1 MILAD
6 KIIDLRKKAGWSQ
19 EELAEKLAV
28 TRQSVSKWE
37 GAQSIPDMDKV
48 VQMSRLFGVTT
59 DYLLKD
65 EIEIA
70 EPTVNADDRQ
80 PPLRRVTIGEASDY
94 LALRRTAAPKM
105 ALATMLC
112 IFSPIALIGLAAVS
126 ELSASAF
133 PLREETAAGIGLC
146 VLMILVAIAVTLF
159 LSCGNKAKEY
169 EFLEKEPFETEYG
182 VTGMVKERQKA
193 FKPTYD
199 RMNTIGTVLCVL
211 SFVPLFAVMAVRQ
224 DGFFMTMAV
233 CLLLAVV
240 GIGPAEGLQLIR
252 CGPFGEAGGAGLGF
266 HPIHEPGQGDA
277 VGQVGLAE
285 VGLLHRVLDGPA
297 EFRRVGAVPQGH
309 PGGNAG
315 EQGGAHS
322 PGVQH
327 HRLALGQAAG
337 IVIDSLIG
345 PQGHPVGLQRRQHLW
360 GKGRPL
366 GKEKAPL
373 LGEGQVGQ
381 HHGGARN
388 VPPLAGSGASRCPPG
403 W

>member
-94 LALRRTAAPKM
+94 LALRRAAAPKM

-112 IFSPIALIGLAAVS
+112 VFSPIALIGLAAVS
-126 ELSASAF
+126 ELSVSIF
-133 PLREETAAGIGLC
+133 SIREDAAAGIGLC
-146 VLMILVAIAVTLF
+146 VLLVLVAIAVVLF
-159 LSCGNKAKEY
+159 MDCRNKAKEY
-169 EFLEKEPFETEYG
+169 DFLEKEPFETEYG
-182 VTGMVKERQKA
+182 VAGMVKERQKA

-211 SFVPLFAVMAVRQ
+211 SFVPLFAVMALMHE
-224 DGFFMTMAV
+224 DFFMTMAV

-240 GIGPAEGLQLIR
+240 GVGVYFFVYGGTINGSMEKLLEEGDYTRSEKSRKNVTGPVSVIYWLAVTAVFLIDTFGPNGNGQPRYSWIIWAVAGVLYAAVLAVVKLIR
-252 CGPFGEAGGAGLGF
+252 
-266 HPIHEPGQGDA
+266 
-277 VGQVGLAE
+277 
-285 VGLLHRVLDGPA
+285 
-297 EFRRVGAVPQGH
+297 
-309 PGGNAG
+309 
-315 EQGGAHS
+315 
-322 PGVQH
+322 
-327 HRLALGQAAG
+327 
-337 IVIDSLIG
+337 
-345 PQGHPVGLQRRQHLW
+345 
-360 GKGRPL
+360 
-366 GKEKAPL
+366 
-373 LGEGQVGQ
+373 
-381 HHGGARN
+381 
-388 VPPLAGSGASRCPPG
+388 SRE
-403 W
+403 

>member
-70 EPTVNADDRQ
+70 EPTVTEDDRR

-126 ELSASAF
+126 HLSASAF
-133 PLREETAAGIGLC
+133 TLREETAAGIGSC

-169 EFLEKEPFETEYG
+169 DFLEKEPFETEYG

-199 RMNTIGTVLCVL
+199 HMNTIGTVLCVL
-211 SFVPLFAVMAVRQ
+211 SVLPLFATMAFTVGV
-224 DGFFMTMAV
+224 DFFMTMAV

-240 GIGPAEGLQLIR
+240 GIGVYFFVYGGTIYSSMEKLLEEGDYTRREKSQKNITGPVSVIYWLVATAIFMIYTFGPKGNGQPRYSWIIWAVAGVLYAAVLAGIKLIR
-252 CGPFGEAGGAGLGF
+252 N
-266 HPIHEPGQGDA
+266 
-277 VGQVGLAE
+277 
-285 VGLLHRVLDGPA
+285 R
-297 EFRRVGAVPQGH
+297 
-309 PGGNAG
+309 
-315 EQGGAHS
+315 
-322 PGVQH
+322 
-327 HRLALGQAAG
+327 
-337 IVIDSLIG
+337 
-345 PQGHPVGLQRRQHLW
+345 
-360 GKGRPL
+360 K
-366 GKEKAPL
+366 
-373 LGEGQVGQ
+373 
-381 HHGGARN
+381 
-388 VPPLAGSGASRCPPG
+388 
-403 W
+403 

>member
-65 EIEIA
+65 EIETA
-70 EPTVNADDRQ
+70 EPTVTEDDRR

-159 LSCGNKAKEY
+159 LNCGNRAKEY
-169 EFLEKEPFETEYG
+169 DFLEKEPFETEYG

-193 FKPTYD
+193 FKRP
-199 RMNTIGTVLCVL
+199 
-211 SFVPLFAVMAVRQ
+211 
-224 DGFFMTMAV
+224 MTA
-233 CLLLAVV
+233 
-240 GIGPAEGLQLIR
+240 
-252 CGPFGEAGGAGLGF
+252 
-266 HPIHEPGQGDA
+266 
-277 VGQVGLAE
+277 
-285 VGLLHRVLDGPA
+285 
-297 EFRRVGAVPQGH
+297 
-309 PGGNAG
+309 
-315 EQGGAHS
+315 
-322 PGVQH
+322 
-327 HRLALGQAAG
+327 
-337 IVIDSLIG
+337 
-345 PQGHPVGLQRRQHLW
+345 
-360 GKGRPL
+360 
-366 GKEKAPL
+366 
-373 LGEGQVGQ
+373 
-381 HHGGARN
+381 
-388 VPPLAGSGASRCPPG
+388 
-403 W
+403 

>member
-65 EIEIA
+65 EIEAA
-70 EPTVNADDRQ
+70 EPTVNEDDHQ

-94 LALRRTAAPKM
+94 LALRRAAAPRI

-211 SFVPLFAVMAVRQ
+211 SFVPLFAAMALMHE
-224 DGFFMTMAV
+224 DFFMTMAV

-240 GIGPAEGLQLIR
+240 GVGVYFFVYGGTIYSSMEKLLEEGDYTRREKSQKNITGPVSVIYWLAVTAIFMIYTFGPKGNGQPRYSWIIWAVAGVLYAAVLAGIKLIR
-252 CGPFGEAGGAGLGF
+252 N
-266 HPIHEPGQGDA
+266 
-277 VGQVGLAE
+277 
-285 VGLLHRVLDGPA
+285 R
-297 EFRRVGAVPQGH
+297 
-309 PGGNAG
+309 
-315 EQGGAHS
+315 
-322 PGVQH
+322 
-327 HRLALGQAAG
+327 
-337 IVIDSLIG
+337 
-345 PQGHPVGLQRRQHLW
+345 
-360 GKGRPL
+360 K
-366 GKEKAPL
+366 
-373 LGEGQVGQ
+373 
-381 HHGGARN
+381 
-388 VPPLAGSGASRCPPG
+388 
-403 W
+403 

>member
-70 EPTVNADDRQ
+70 EPMVNADDRQ

-94 LALRRTAAPKM
+94 LALRRAAAPKM

-112 IFSPIALIGLAAVS
+112 VFSPIALIGLAAVS
-126 ELSASAF
+126 ELSVSIF
-133 PLREETAAGIGLC
+133 SIREDVAAGIGLC
-146 VLMILVAIAVTLF
+146 VLLVLVAVAVVLF
-159 LSCGNKAKEY
+159 MDCGNKAKEY
-169 EFLEKEPFETEYG
+169 DFLEKEPFETEYG
-182 VTGMVKERQKA
+182 VAGMVKERQKA

-211 SFVPLFAVMAVRQ
+211 SFVPLFAVMALMHE
-224 DGFFMTMAV
+224 DFFMTMAV

-240 GIGPAEGLQLIR
+240 GVGVYFFVYGGTINGSMEKLLEEGDYTRSEKSRKNVTGPVSVIYWLAVTAVFLIDTFGPNGNGQPRYSWIIWAVAGVLYAAVLAVVKLIR
-252 CGPFGEAGGAGLGF
+252 
-266 HPIHEPGQGDA
+266 
-277 VGQVGLAE
+277 
-285 VGLLHRVLDGPA
+285 
-297 EFRRVGAVPQGH
+297 
-309 PGGNAG
+309 
-315 EQGGAHS
+315 
-322 PGVQH
+322 
-327 HRLALGQAAG
+327 
-337 IVIDSLIG
+337 
-345 PQGHPVGLQRRQHLW
+345 
-360 GKGRPL
+360 
-366 GKEKAPL
+366 
-373 LGEGQVGQ
+373 
-381 HHGGARN
+381 
-388 VPPLAGSGASRCPPG
+388 SRK
-403 W
+403 

>member
-65 EIEIA
+65 EIETA
-70 EPTVNADDRQ
+70 EPTVTEDDRR

-94 LALRRTAAPKM
+94 LALRRAAAPRI

-126 ELSASAF
+126 ELSVSIF
-133 PLREETAAGIGLC
+133 PIREDVAAGIGLC
-146 VLMILVAIAVTLF
+146 VLLVLVAVAVVLF
-159 LSCGNKAKEY
+159 MDCGNKAKEY
-169 EFLEKEPFETEYG
+169 DFLEKEPFETEYG

-211 SFVPLFAVMAVRQ
+211 SFVPLFAAMALMHE
-224 DGFFMTMAV
+224 DFFMTMAV

-240 GIGPAEGLQLIR
+240 GVGVYFFVYGGTIYSSMEKLLEEGDYTRREKSQKNITGPVSVIYWLVATAIFMIYTFGPKGNGQPRYSWIIWAVAGVLYAAVLAGIKLIR
-252 CGPFGEAGGAGLGF
+252 N
-266 HPIHEPGQGDA
+266 
-277 VGQVGLAE
+277 
-285 VGLLHRVLDGPA
+285 R
-297 EFRRVGAVPQGH
+297 
-309 PGGNAG
+309 
-315 EQGGAHS
+315 
-322 PGVQH
+322 
-327 HRLALGQAAG
+327 
-337 IVIDSLIG
+337 
-345 PQGHPVGLQRRQHLW
+345 
-360 GKGRPL
+360 K
-366 GKEKAPL
+366 
-373 LGEGQVGQ
+373 
-381 HHGGARN
+381 
-388 VPPLAGSGASRCPPG
+388 
-403 W
+403 

>member
-70 EPTVNADDRQ
+70 EPTVTEDDRR
-80 PPLRRVTIGEASDY
+80 PLRRVTIGEASDY

-146 VLMILVAIAVTLF
+146 VLMIMAAIAVTLF

-169 EFLEKEPFETEYG
+169 DFLEKEPFETEYG

-211 SFVPLFAVMAVRQ
+211 SFVPLFAVMAVIQ

-240 GIGPAEGLQLIR
+240 GIGVYFFVYGGTIYSSMEKLLEEGDYTRREKSQKNITGPVSVIYWLAVTAVFLIYTFGPNGNGQPRYSWIIWAVAGVLYAAVLAGIKLIR
-252 CGPFGEAGGAGLGF
+252 N
-266 HPIHEPGQGDA
+266 
-277 VGQVGLAE
+277 
-285 VGLLHRVLDGPA
+285 R
-297 EFRRVGAVPQGH
+297 
-309 PGGNAG
+309 
-315 EQGGAHS
+315 
-322 PGVQH
+322 
-327 HRLALGQAAG
+327 
-337 IVIDSLIG
+337 
-345 PQGHPVGLQRRQHLW
+345 
-360 GKGRPL
+360 K
-366 GKEKAPL
+366 
-373 LGEGQVGQ
+373 
-381 HHGGARN
+381 
-388 VPPLAGSGASRCPPG
+388 
-403 W
+403 

>member
-65 EIEIA
+65 EIETA
-70 EPTVNADDRQ
+70 EPTVTEDDRR

-94 LALRRTAAPKM
+94 LALRRAAAPRI

-126 ELSASAF
+126 ELSVSIF
-133 PLREETAAGIGLC
+133 PIREDVAAGIGLC
-146 VLMILVAIAVTLF
+146 VLLVLVAVAVVLF
-159 LSCGNKAKEY
+159 MDCGNKAKDY
-169 EFLEKEPFETEYG
+169 DFLEKEPFETEYG

-211 SFVPLFAVMAVRQ
+211 SFVPLFAAMALMHE
-224 DGFFMTMAV
+224 DFFMTMAV

-240 GIGPAEGLQLIR
+240 GVGVYFFVYGGTIYSSMEKLLEEGDYTRREKSQKNITGPVSVIYWLVATAIFMIYTFGPKGNGQPRYSWIIWAVAGVLYAAVLAGIKLIR
-252 CGPFGEAGGAGLGF
+252 N
-266 HPIHEPGQGDA
+266 
-277 VGQVGLAE
+277 
-285 VGLLHRVLDGPA
+285 R
-297 EFRRVGAVPQGH
+297 
-309 PGGNAG
+309 
-315 EQGGAHS
+315 
-322 PGVQH
+322 
-327 HRLALGQAAG
+327 
-337 IVIDSLIG
+337 
-345 PQGHPVGLQRRQHLW
+345 
-360 GKGRPL
+360 K
-366 GKEKAPL
+366 
-373 LGEGQVGQ
+373 
-381 HHGGARN
+381 
-388 VPPLAGSGASRCPPG
+388 
-403 W
+403 

>member
-70 EPTVNADDRQ
+70 EPTVTEDDRR

-112 IFSPIALIGLAAVS
+112 IFSPIALVGLAAVS
-126 ELSASAF
+126 ELSASLF
-133 PLREETAAGIGLC
+133 PVREGVAAGIGLC
-146 VLMILVAIAVTLF
+146 VLLVLVAVAVVLF
-159 LSCGNKAKEY
+159 MDCGNKAKEY

-199 RMNTIGTVLCVL
+199 HMNTIGTVLCVL
-211 SFVPLFAVMAVRQ
+211 SVLPLFATMAFTVGV
-224 DGFFMTMAV
+224 DFFMTMAV

-240 GIGPAEGLQLIR
+240 GIGVYFFVYGGTIYSSMEKLLEEGDYTRREKSQKNITGPVSVIYWLVATAIFMIYTFGPKGNGQPRYSWIIWAVAGVLYAAVLAGIKLIR
-252 CGPFGEAGGAGLGF
+252 N
-266 HPIHEPGQGDA
+266 
-277 VGQVGLAE
+277 
-285 VGLLHRVLDGPA
+285 R
-297 EFRRVGAVPQGH
+297 
-309 PGGNAG
+309 
-315 EQGGAHS
+315 
-322 PGVQH
+322 
-327 HRLALGQAAG
+327 
-337 IVIDSLIG
+337 
-345 PQGHPVGLQRRQHLW
+345 
-360 GKGRPL
+360 K
-366 GKEKAPL
+366 
-373 LGEGQVGQ
+373 
-381 HHGGARN
+381 
-388 VPPLAGSGASRCPPG
+388 
-403 W
+403 

>member
-65 EIEIA
+65 EIETA
-70 EPTVNADDRQ
+70 EPTVTEDDRR

-94 LALRRTAAPKM
+94 LALRRAAAPRI

-126 ELSASAF
+126 ELSVSIF
-133 PLREETAAGIGLC
+133 PIREDVAAGIGLC
-146 VLMILVAIAVTLF
+146 VLLVLVAVAVVLF
-159 LSCGNKAKEY
+159 MDCGNKAKEY
-169 EFLEKEPFETEYG
+169 DFLEKEPFETEYG

-211 SFVPLFAVMAVRQ
+211 SFVPLFAAMALMHE
-224 DGFFMTMAV
+224 DFFMTMAV

-240 GIGPAEGLQLIR
+240 GVGVYFFVYGGTIYSSMEKLLEEGDYTRREKSQKNITRPVSVIYWLVATAIFMIYTFGPKGNGQPRYSWIIWAVAGVLYAAVLAGIKLIR
-252 CGPFGEAGGAGLGF
+252 N
-266 HPIHEPGQGDA
+266 
-277 VGQVGLAE
+277 
-285 VGLLHRVLDGPA
+285 R
-297 EFRRVGAVPQGH
+297 
-309 PGGNAG
+309 
-315 EQGGAHS
+315 
-322 PGVQH
+322 
-327 HRLALGQAAG
+327 
-337 IVIDSLIG
+337 
-345 PQGHPVGLQRRQHLW
+345 
-360 GKGRPL
+360 K
-366 GKEKAPL
+366 
-373 LGEGQVGQ
+373 
-381 HHGGARN
+381 
-388 VPPLAGSGASRCPPG
+388 
-403 W
+403 

>member
-65 EIEIA
+65 EIEVA
-70 EPTVNADDRQ
+70 EPTVNEDDHQ

-94 LALRRTAAPKM
+94 LALRRAAAPRI

-126 ELSASAF
+126 ELSVSIF
-133 PLREETAAGIGLC
+133 PIREDAAAGIGLC
-146 VLMILVAIAVTLF
+146 VLLVLVAIAVVLF
-159 LSCGNKAKEY
+159 MDCGNKAKEY
-169 EFLEKEPFETEYG
+169 DFLEKEPFETEYG

-211 SFVPLFAVMAVRQ
+211 SFVPLFAAMALMHE
-224 DGFFMTMAV
+224 DFFMTMAV

-240 GIGPAEGLQLIR
+240 GVGVYFFVYGGTIYSSMEKLLEEGDYTRREKSQKNITGPVSVIYWLAVTAVFLIYTFGPNGNGQPRYSWIIWAVAGVLYAAVLAGIKLIR
-252 CGPFGEAGGAGLGF
+252 N
-266 HPIHEPGQGDA
+266 
-277 VGQVGLAE
+277 
-285 VGLLHRVLDGPA
+285 R
-297 EFRRVGAVPQGH
+297 
-309 PGGNAG
+309 
-315 EQGGAHS
+315 
-322 PGVQH
+322 
-327 HRLALGQAAG
+327 
-337 IVIDSLIG
+337 
-345 PQGHPVGLQRRQHLW
+345 
-360 GKGRPL
+360 K
-366 GKEKAPL
+366 
-373 LGEGQVGQ
+373 
-381 HHGGARN
+381 
-388 VPPLAGSGASRCPPG
+388 
-403 W
+403 